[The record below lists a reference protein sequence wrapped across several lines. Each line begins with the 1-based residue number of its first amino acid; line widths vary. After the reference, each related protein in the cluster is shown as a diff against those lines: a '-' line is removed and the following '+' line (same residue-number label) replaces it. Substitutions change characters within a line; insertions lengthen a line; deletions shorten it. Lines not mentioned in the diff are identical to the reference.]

1 MAAILTKS
9 IINKEKVKG
18 IDMTQQP
25 IAAQPIASHVE
36 QLRLQLK
43 ESLLLDFDEYGLAE
57 QFTGEFNSTF
67 VGVRLNTAFQPIYD
81 SEAGDLYGHEALLRP
96 TLGSELA
103 SAPEFAFTYAE
114 QAGKLV
120 EFDRVSR
127 TLHVLNF
134 RRIYAENGLLFLNVH
149 PKLLVSVN
157 EHGKVFERILH
168 ANSVPTERIVIEIQ
182 EALIEHD
189 QQLADA
195 INNYRDRG
203 YRIAIDRFGSNQSH
217 IDRLWKFT
225 PNFVK
230 LDLNLIQEAETN
242 QRVRNAL
249 PGLIKIIRDIGAKP
263 IITGIET
270 QNQLDIAIESGGTLF
285 QGYFLAKPVTA
296 KELQPSSLFKR
307 SASIVNVRE
316 AA

>member
-1 MAAILTKS
+1 
-9 IINKEKVKG
+9 
-18 IDMTQQP
+18 MTTSKT
-25 IAAQPIASHVE
+25 IATHVE
-36 QLRLQLK
+36 QLRLQLR
-43 ESLLLDFDEYGLAE
+43 ESLLLDFEDYGLAE

-67 VGVRLNTAFQPIYD
+67 IGVQLNTAFQPIYD

-96 TLGSELA
+96 TLGNELA

-134 RRIYAENGLLFLNVH
+134 RQIYAENGLLFLNVH
-149 PKLLVSVN
+149 PKLLISVN

-168 ANSVPTERIVIEIQ
+168 ANSVPTDRIVIEIQ
-182 EALIEHD
+182 EALIDHD
-189 QQLADA
+189 LQLTGA

-217 IDRLWKFT
+217 IDRLWKLT
-225 PNFVK
+225 PDFVK
-230 LDLNLIQEAETN
+230 LDLNLIQQAETDK
-242 QRVRNAL
+242 RVRSAL
-249 PGLIKIIRDIGAKP
+249 PGLIKIIKDLGAKP
-263 IITGIET
+263 IVTGIET
-270 QNQLDIAIESGGTLF
+270 QAQLDIALESGSSLF

-296 KELQPSSLFKR
+296 KELQPSALFKR
-307 SASIVNVRE
+307 SVSAVNIR

>member
-1 MAAILTKS
+1 
-9 IINKEKVKG
+9 
-18 IDMTQQP
+18 
-25 IAAQPIASHVE
+25 
-36 QLRLQLK
+36 
-43 ESLLLDFDEYGLAE
+43 LLDFEDYGLAE

-67 VGVRLNTAFQPIYD
+67 IGVQLNTAFQPIYD

-96 TLGSELA
+96 TLGNELA

-134 RRIYAENGLLFLNVH
+134 RQIYAENGLLFLNVH
-149 PKLLVSVN
+149 PKLLISVS

-168 ANSVPTERIVIEIQ
+168 ANSVPTDRIVIEIQ

-189 QQLADA
+189 LQLTGA

-217 IDRLWKFT
+217 IDRLWKLT
-225 PNFVK
+225 PDFVK
-230 LDLNLIQEAETN
+230 LDLNLIQQAETDK
-242 QRVRNAL
+242 RVRSAL
-249 PGLIKIIRDIGAKP
+249 PGLIKIIKDLGAIP
-263 IITGIET
+263 IVTGIET
-270 QNQLDIAIESGGTLF
+270 QAQLDIALESGSSLF

-296 KELQPSSLFKR
+296 KELQPSALFKR
-307 SASIVNVRE
+307 SVSAVNIR